1 MELFIPSMLVL
12 VLGAF
17 VSFYFIPKMSP
28 YTIGFLSI
36 ALFAVGI
43 WQNYTMF
50 PYEYRMSM
58 FTTVL
63 KEYSPFIM
71 ILAVILG
78 LMVAMSVVFGKNPPS
93 IAEIV
98 PEIKESIANILPA
111 ALTSN
116 TNTKRNNTPAAGIL
130 PAVFNTGANTRVN
143 NGTRANNTKAN
154 NGIAST
160 SFKVV

>member
-1 MELFIPSMLVL
+1 MELFLPSLLVL

-17 VSFYFIPKMSP
+17 VCFYFIPKMSP

-36 ALFAVGI
+36 GLFAVGI
-43 WQNYTMF
+43 WQNYMMF
-50 PYEYRMSM
+50 PYEYRTSM
-58 FTTVL
+58 FTSVL
-63 KEYSPFIM
+63 KEYSPFVM

-78 LMVAMSVVFGKNPPS
+78 GMIMMSVVFGKNPPS
-93 IAEIV
+93 IADVV
-98 PEIKESIANILPA
+98 PEITAPIANILPA

-116 TNTKRNNTPAAGIL
+116 ANTKRNNTPAAGIL
-130 PAVFNTGANTRVN
+130 PAVFNMGANTRVN